1 MMGEYLRFKFFL
13 GFAHWFSVTSFVI
26 ADGPFIRESKRG
38 WVKVCLSAHDDLNM
52 RQGAKCN
59 FRDGWVTS
67 LFAYMFSIMNMIMRM
82 QNRSFE
88 VGG

>member
-1 MMGEYLRFKFFL
+1 MEEYLRFFL
-13 GFAHWFSVTSFVI
+13 GFAHLFSVTSFII
-26 ADGPFIRESKRG
+26 ADGPFIGESKRG
-38 WVKVCLSAHDDLNM
+38 WVKVCLSAHDDLHM
-52 RQGAKCN
+52 RQGAICN